1 MGGLIDVA
9 TGIFSAILPE
19 LFKRHDASKWK
30 VEYENFRF
38 SVSQALYIHAQCYH
52 NPVNLAEQPEGN
64 LPSAHQVASEELR
77 RLASTASAIAAMLSP
92 RDEKQLITK
101 SELSDVAGY
110 LLGLARSMAT
120 PYNCEMEREDLDDV
134 REWESKIKA
143 ILKI

>member
-1 MGGLIDVA
+1 M
-9 TGIFSAILPE
+9 
-19 LFKRHDASKWK
+19 
-30 VEYENFRF
+30 
-38 SVSQALYIHAQCYH
+38 
-52 NPVNLAEQPEGN
+52 
-64 LPSAHQVASEELR
+64 PSAHQVASEELR
-77 RLASTASAIAAMLSP
+77 RLASTANAIAAMLSP